1 MTEQNERWR
10 YIKGYN
16 GKYKISTK
24 GRIKRK
30 TKDGW
35 EYLKPFDNGNGYL
48 KANLT
53 KDGKTTKHY
62 LHRLVAQTFLKDEP
76 QKQINHIDENK
87 QNNNLNNLEFCT
99 QKYNNWYSKAKPLI
113 ATDEKGNNTYFK
125 SITDAQNNGF
135 YYQRITSSIER
146 ETPYK
151 GLKWAFITIQQYKD
165 IKQKM
170 EMDKILKEIKY
181 NEICKAI
188 EQTITEKN
196 ELQKQI
202 ELMET
207 TEENRN
213 KLNNLIE
220 RYTHN
225 CIIQDALE
233 LNKEMLNIKQCI

>member
-1 MTEQNERWR
+1 MKEQKERWR
-10 YIKGYN
+10 FIKGYN

-24 GRIKRK
+24 GRIKHK

-35 EYLKPFDNGNGYL
+35 EEHFITKGKNGYL
-48 KANLT
+48 QTNLC
-53 KDGKTTKHY
+53 KNGKLTRHY
-62 LHRLVAQTFLKDEP
+62 LHRLVAQTFLEDEP
-76 QKQINHIDENK
+76 QMQINHIDENK
-87 QNNNLNNLEFCT
+87 ENNNLNNLEFCT
-99 QKYNNWYSKAKPLI
+99 KKYNVWYSKAKPLM
-113 ATDEKGNNTYFK
+113 ATDGEGNNTYFESLLEAEK
-125 SITDAQNNGF
+125 NGF
-135 YYQRITSSIER
+135 YHQRIKPSIEK
-146 ETPYK
+146 EKPYK

-165 IKQKM
+165 KKQQM

-188 EQTITEKN
+188 EKTLTEKN

-220 RYTHN
+220 RYTRN